1 MLAGSTAP
9 DPDDFHYEMLHR
21 LSPAGQGYLLDR
33 YNSSREP
40 HMFLSLLKQA
50 TFISAERAMKEFRY
64 HSCPVNSI
72 QNTQIGDGKFVGLVK
87 VGDGK
92 FVGLVKVGDGKFVSL
107 VKIGDGKFVGLFKIG
122 DGKFVGL
129 VKMTHEQVF
138 NINYLNTRLTFYWIP
153 GHARLSGNELGDQAA
168 MEAVH
173 LPPVARLGVISLD
186 LQRSAMFVKQ
196 VIFSVLISAVI
207 SSRVLELSD
216 RFLDIRKDGHWLVMF
231 YAPWCGHCKRL
242 EPVWAH
248 VAQNLHNTN
257 IRVGRVDCTRFTSLA
272 TEFSVSGFP
281 TIMFLKG
288 DSRHSF
294 KGDRTLEEIVNFA
307 TRLSGPPIQTITRE
321 ESLDNIKNSHSL
333 FFIYVGEQNG
343 PLWDTYAEVAE
354 TFQPHGFFYAVSSLL
369 VKKHVTLM
377 RSPTLFVF
385 KENSYYFFEDGA
397 RSDTLDLSTL
407 NTTMYEWI
415 NAERFA
421 TFPQVTRGNI
431 HQLLQTKKYL
441 VLAVVKEN
449 KLQEVTTDMIEFRDM
464 VESVIKKNRDK
475 FHRVYKELM
484 GVWGGWVVHK
494 GLQGAPGSGV
504 YPGGSVGWLGGS
516 QGYTRGGWVVCTLEG
531 VGGGWVVHKRIQG
544 VAGWFTRVYKELLGL
559 FGWVGSPDLANSIA
573 MTVLPLPHLLV
584 VNSTTNHHHI
594 PEDDPSQLTPEAI
607 TIFLEQ
613 IHNQSVPAYGGNTWL
628 VRVYRTYFEART
640 SLAEMWQ
647 GNPVLTA
654 VLFGLP
660 MGFLSLICYSICCAD
675 IMDADEEDEGLCV
688 AIIFV
693 SAVLL
698 ITGVGQIL
706 IRKIVDLTQLKCKPR
721 EEGVKTNCPTGTS
734 DVHCRSAGEVQ
745 QIHIPS
751 TTSNWSRTTISLSSA
766 VWYIARVAPQNIQ
779 LVSNHNLPVI
789 SGLVYRESS
798 TLDHVTTETEGA
810 EEMEL
815 VISVDVLR
823 RAGVGVTIAGLSGK
837 DPVKC
842 SRDVIIVPDSSLEDA
857 LKKGPYDVVV
867 LPGGLGGAKA
877 LAASAEVLSISL
889 NARITINLRTLSG
902 GRTDTRNDVTYGN
915 IADVFFPWRPV
926 KQWCKTLRV
935 GSLLQQQ
942 EKAGRI
948 VAAICAA
955 PTALKSHGIGPGKR
969 LTSYPSLKKQMLE
982 NNVYKYSE
990 EDVVVDGQLI
1000 TSRGPGTAFKF
1011 GLAIVEKLLGK
1022 EAAGPVAKGLLL
1034 EN

>member
-1 MLAGSTAP
+1 
-9 DPDDFHYEMLHR
+9 
-21 LSPAGQGYLLDR
+21 
-33 YNSSREP
+33 
-40 HMFLSLLKQA
+40 
-50 TFISAERAMKEFRY
+50 MKEFRY

-72 QNTQIGDGKFVGLVK
+72 QNTQVGDGKFVGLVKVGDGKFVGLVK

-186 LQRSAMFVKQ
+186 LQRNVQ
-196 VIFSVLISAVI
+196 H
-207 SSRVLELSD
+207 
-216 RFLDIRKDGHWLVMF
+216 GF

-475 FHRVYKELM
+475 FHSFILDRYA
-484 GVWGGWVVHK
+484 GVQV
-494 GLQGAPGSGV
+494 SGV
-504 YPGGSVGWLGGS
+504 YPGGGGGWLGGS

-559 FGWVGSPDLANSIA
+559 VHTLGVFGWVGSPDLANSIA

-675 IMDADEEDEGLCV
+675 IMDADEEDEGEWGDNI
-688 AIIFV
+688 A
-693 SAVLL
+693 A
-698 ITGVGQIL
+698 TH
-706 IRKIVDLTQLKCKPR
+706 LK
-721 EEGVKTNCPTGTS
+721 N
-734 DVHCRSAGEVQ
+734 
-745 QIHIPS
+745 
-751 TTSNWSRTTISLSSA
+751 N
-766 VWYIARVAPQNIQ
+766 NF
-779 LVSNHNLPVI
+779 
-789 SGLVYRESS
+789 
-798 TLDHVTTETEGA
+798 
-810 EEMEL
+810 
-815 VISVDVLR
+815 
-823 RAGVGVTIAGLSGK
+823 
-837 DPVKC
+837 
-842 SRDVIIVPDSSLEDA
+842 
-857 LKKGPYDVVV
+857 
-867 LPGGLGGAKA
+867 
-877 LAASAEVLSISL
+877 
-889 NARITINLRTLSG
+889 TLSY
-902 GRTDTRNDVTYGN
+902 TL
-915 IADVFFPWRPV
+915 VF
-926 KQWCKTLRV
+926 
-935 GSLLQQQ
+935 
-942 EKAGRI
+942 
-948 VAAICAA
+948 
-955 PTALKSHGIGPGKR
+955 
-969 LTSYPSLKKQMLE
+969 
-982 NNVYKYSE
+982 
-990 EDVVVDGQLI
+990 
-1000 TSRGPGTAFKF
+1000 
-1011 GLAIVEKLLGK
+1011 
-1022 EAAGPVAKGLLL
+1022 
-1034 EN
+1034 